1 MAIVWVEF
9 KSSASVSCRD
19 EECRWPPSPPTS
31 VSGVALASSASKTAR
46 NPREIEHGA
55 IVATVG
61 KKTREVW
68 VRSFITPL
76 SRRLQSRFVFLNEKY
91 GIGLFHLWFL
101 TDYSLISSAHYTPG
115 LIFPGCLF
123 GVGVW
128 AHFPNNGGL
137 SKLIFRTTVGY
148 RS

>member
-55 IVATVG
+55 IVATVE
-61 KKTREVW
+61 KKRERFESG
-68 VRSFITPL
+68 RSL
-76 SRRLQSRFVFLNEKY
+76 RHYLAVYNRA
-91 GIGLFHLWFL
+91 LF
-101 TDYSLISSAHYTPG
+101 SLMKSME
-115 LIFPGCLF
+115 
-123 GVGVW
+123 
-128 AHFPNNGGL
+128 
-137 SKLIFRTTVGY
+137 
-148 RS
+148 